1 MYYFLTISQLCY
13 VNGNSIQNRAHDWR
27 EGPKQMS
34 SIFIQQLDCFPFC
47 TPNHICSDQGSVRPL
62 AVSNSQGVLYFFNL
76 HRGVWRAFQLFFTSG
91 HREFWVCV
99 CVPLSTYQ
107 YVFLIRYLLPRQ
119 GNDYVFKL
127 SLTYKWRK

>member
-1 MYYFLTISQLCY
+1 MLIVTVFKTEHTFGMKVQNKCPVFLFNNWTVSRS
-13 VNGNSIQNRAHDWR
+13 VGTR
-27 EGPKQMS
+27 
-34 SIFIQQLDCFPFC
+34 
-47 TPNHICSDQGSVRPL
+47 NHICSDQGSVRPL

-127 SLTYKWRK
+127 LLTYKWRK